1 MVNIDTIRIILT
13 VISGVCWTIVYIDGI
28 RLGFRDKSY
37 AIPFYALALNF
48 AWELLYTYFG
58 FRENGVTVQNLF
70 NAVWFAFDVGI
81 LYTYF
86 RFGRKYFLGAAG
98 PGDRDE
104 SGAKP
109 PHSKTMFVAWS
120 VLGLITAFGVQY
132 AFRREFGVSKAAAYS
147 AFPQNLIM
155 SILFIGMLV
164 KRGSR
169 EGQSLTIAVNKWIG
183 TLAPTILYGA
193 IGEGGFPRGSFLIL
207 MVGILCSVFDLLYI
221 WLLAKQKRIGTQ
233 SSRLPAAASEKLVLQ
248 S

>member
-1 MVNIDTIRIILT
+1 MPAVETIKIMLT
-13 VISGVCWTIVYIDGI
+13 VISGVCWTIVYVDGI
-28 RLGFRDKSY
+28 RIGFRDKSY

-58 FRENGVTVQNLF
+58 FRTNGVTVQNVF
-70 NAVWFAFDVGI
+70 NAVWFMFDVGI

-86 RFGRKYFLGAAG
+86 RFGLKYF
-98 PGDRDE
+98 PSFRDH
-104 SGAKP
+104 P
-109 PHSKTMFVAWS
+109 PAIPTRRDSDKAFVAWS
-120 VLGLITAFGVQY
+120 ILGLITAFGVQY

-169 EGQSLTIAVNKWIG
+169 EGQSLTIAVNKWLG
-183 TLAPTILYGA
+183 TLAPAILYGA

-207 MVGILCSVFDLLYI
+207 WVGLFCSVFDVIYI
-221 WLLAKQKRIGTQ
+221 WLLAKTKSGDGL
-233 SSRLPAAASEKLVLQ
+233 RLTAQ
-248 S
+248 